1 MLPKSDSNELQ
12 KILEMRALKRSE
24 INNLVQLYRTKIE
37 GITETRPT
45 TSGSSMPSAFS
56 AIASLAGDSLSES
69 SMSRLEK
76 LVKRKF

>member
-12 KILEMRALKRSE
+12 KVLEMRALKRSD

-37 GITETRPT
+37 GITETKPAT
-45 TSGSSMPSAFS
+45 TGSSMSAFS